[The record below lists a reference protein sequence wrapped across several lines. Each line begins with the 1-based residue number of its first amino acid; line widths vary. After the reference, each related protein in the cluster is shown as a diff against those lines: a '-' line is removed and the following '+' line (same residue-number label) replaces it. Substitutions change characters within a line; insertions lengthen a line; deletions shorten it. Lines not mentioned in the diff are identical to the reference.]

1 MATVTLSSSFD
12 FSSNYEWDW
21 EVTQFSASN
30 IAISNGVRSQT
41 FTGSFTA
48 GADGGALGTV
58 SGSSFFLNN
67 QLVYKVDGM
76 NVDAAVMTA
85 FVEGENDVQ
94 ETYAHVLSGNDT
106 IHGSAE
112 NDGLLG
118 YAGDDAISGGGG
130 NDLLI
135 GGAGNDIL
143 DGGAGHDI
151 VRYSGSRADYTVT
164 RDEDGMWLTSAADGL
179 DLVNNVERIVFTD
192 GAIGFDD
199 TGTGGQA
206 YRVYQAAFARA
217 PDAGGLGFWITQM
230 DKGASLVSVTAEIM
244 KSAEFRE
251 VYGTDPS
258 NAEVLLKFYQ
268 NVLHRDPDPA
278 GYDFWLKALDGN
290 HATVAQVLADIS
302 ESLENK
308 EALADVIAAGFE
320 FTPWP

>member
-21 EVTQFSASN
+21 ELTQFTATDV
-30 IAISNGVRSQT
+30 AISNGTRSQT
-41 FTGSFTA
+41 FTGNFTA

-58 SGSSFFLNN
+58 SGTSFFLNN

-76 NVDAAVMTA
+76 NIDAAIMTA
-85 FVEGENDVQ
+85 FVEAENDVQ
-94 ETYAHVLSGNDT
+94 ETYAHVLSGDDT

-135 GGAGNDIL
+135 GGAGNDML

-192 GAIGFDD
+192 GAIGFDNG
-199 TGTGGQA
+199 GTGGQA
-206 YRVYQAAFARA
+206 YRVYQAAFNRT
-217 PDAGGLGFWITQM
+217 PDAAGLGFWISQM
-230 DKGASLVSVTAEIM
+230 DKGQSLTSVTAGFVD
-244 KSAEFRE
+244 SQEFRD
-251 VYGTDPS
+251 VYGSNPS
-258 NAEVLLKFYQ
+258 NAELVLKFYQ
-268 NVLHRDPDPA
+268 NVLHREPDQA
-278 GYDFWLKALDGN
+278 GYDFWLDALNKYGSS
-290 HATVAQVLADIS
+290 VADVLAGIS
-302 ESLENK
+302 ESHENK
-308 EALADVIAAGFE
+308 TALEAVISAGFE
-320 FTPWP
+320 FTPFP